1 MFNLPVLESSKCYW
15 MNWIRDNMEKL
26 DYFNDH
32 LTFKLDNAVV
42 FSVVCKN
49 DESAPDVVLQKIKL
63 L

>member
-1 MFNLPVLESSKCYW
+1 
-15 MNWIRDNMEKL
+15 MEKL